1 MRSVS
6 RMMATVVA
14 VLSIMVCSM
23 ASALAAA
30 ATSTIDWNES
40 VVRVA
45 GYGIAPANARTPS
58 LARLMARRAAIADC
72 QRQMAEAVAGVSVDA
87 ETTVEMAA
95 VSSDVVRTHVSAVV
109 NGARIV
115 SERVVGDSYEVT
127 MEVPMFGVR
136 SIAGAVMARPERI
149 EAFPAP
155 VASVDPSPVLT
166 TGSAESSKG
175 SSAAPAPS
183 GRAIGGF
190 TGLIVDCRGM
200 DLIPVMSPVI
210 YNENGQPIY
219 GYKNLD
225 YDKVVANGMAGY
237 AKTMEQ
243 ARRAGSN
250 PLIVKA
256 VSLKRHNSFPV
267 LSNADANRVLI
278 ENGASQF
285 LDKTNVVF
293 LR

>member
-23 ASALAAA
+23 TSALA
-30 ATSTIDWNES
+30 ATSTIDWNDS

-45 GYGIAPANARTPS
+45 GYGVAPANARTPS
-58 LARLMARRAAIADC
+58 LARLMARRAAIADGY
-72 QRQMAEAVAGVSVDA
+72 RQMAEAVAGVSVDA
-87 ETTVEMAA
+87 DTTVEMAA
-95 VSSDVVRTHVSAVV
+95 VSNDVVRTHVSAVV

-115 SERVVGDSYEVT
+115 SERVVGDSYEVI

-136 SIAGAVMARPERI
+136 SIAGAVMGRPDRI
-149 EAFPAP
+149 EAFPSPVTSVAP
-155 VASVDPSPVLT
+155 SSVLT

-175 SSAAPAPS
+175 SSAASAPA
-183 GRAIGGF
+183 GRAIGGV
-190 TGLIVDCRGM
+190 TGLIVDCRGL
-200 DLIPVMSPVI
+200 DIKPVMSPAI
-210 YNENGQPIY
+210 YNDHGQPIY
-219 GYKNLD
+219 
-225 YDKVVANGMAGY
+225 DKVVENGMAGY
-237 AKTMEQ
+237 AKDMDQ

-250 PLIVKA
+250 PLVVRA
-256 VSLKRHNSFPV
+256 VSLMKHNSCPV
-267 LSNADANRVLI
+267 LSTADANRVLI
-278 ENGASQF
+278 ENGASHF

>member
-23 ASALAAA
+23 TSALA
-30 ATSTIDWNES
+30 ATSTIDWNDS

-45 GYGIAPANARTPS
+45 GYGVAPANARTPS
-58 LARLMARRAAIADC
+58 LARLMARRAAIADGY
-72 QRQMAEAVAGVSVDA
+72 RQMAEAVAGVSVDA
-87 ETTVEMAA
+87 DTTVEMAA
-95 VSSDVVRTHVSAVV
+95 VSNDVVRTHVSAVV

-115 SERVVGDSYEVT
+115 SERVVGDSYEVI

-136 SIAGAVMARPERI
+136 SIAGAVMGRPDRI
-149 EAFPAP
+149 EAFPSPVTSIAP
-155 VASVDPSPVLT
+155 SSVLT

-175 SSAAPAPS
+175 SSAASAPA

-190 TGLIVDCRGM
+190 TGLIVDCRGL
-200 DLIPVMSPVI
+200 DIKPVMSPAI
-210 YNENGQPIY
+210 YNDNGQPIY

-225 YDKVVANGMAGY
+225 YDKVVENGMAGY
-237 AKTMEQ
+237 AKDMDQ

-250 PLIVKA
+250 PLVVRA
-256 VSLKRHNSFPV
+256 VSLMKHNSCPV
-267 LSNADANRVLI
+267 LSTADANRVLI
-278 ENGASQF
+278 ENGASHF

>member
-23 ASALAAA
+23 TSALA
-30 ATSTIDWNES
+30 ATSTIDWNDS

-45 GYGIAPANARTPS
+45 GYGVAPANARTPS
-58 LARLMARRAAIADC
+58 LARLMARRAAIADGY
-72 QRQMAEAVAGVSVDA
+72 RQMAEAVAGVSVDA
-87 ETTVEMAA
+87 DTTVEMAA
-95 VSSDVVRTHVSAVV
+95 VSNDVVRTHVSAVV

-115 SERVVGDSYEVT
+115 SERVVGDSYEVI

-136 SIAGAVMARPERI
+136 SIAGAVMGRPDRI
-149 EAFPAP
+149 EAFPSPVTSVAP
-155 VASVDPSPVLT
+155 SSVLT

-175 SSAAPAPS
+175 SSAASAPA

-190 TGLIVDCRGM
+190 TGLIVDCRGL
-200 DLIPVMSPVI
+200 DIKPVMSPAI
-210 YNENGQPIY
+210 YNDNGQPIY

-225 YDKVVANGMAGY
+225 YDKVVENGMAGY
-237 AKTMEQ
+237 AKDMDQ

-250 PLIVKA
+250 PLVVRA
-256 VSLKRHNSFPV
+256 VSLMKHNSCPV
-267 LSNADANRVLI
+267 LSTADANRVLI
-278 ENGASQF
+278 ENGASHF

>member
-1 MRSVS
+1 MNRLMKVFGLLSMVTMLLIAS
-6 RMMATVVA
+6 MATVLAAEHVDWNANVIRATGGGVA
-14 VLSIMVCSM
+14 P
-23 ASALAAA
+23 ASARTMAQ
-30 ATSTIDWNES
+30 
-40 VVRVA
+40 
-45 GYGIAPANARTPS
+45 ARM
-58 LARLMARRAAIADC
+58 MARRAAITDAY
-72 QRQMAEAVAGVSVDA
+72 RQLAEYVGGVNVDS
-87 ETTVEMAA
+87 ETTVDMAA
-95 VSSDVVRTHVSAVV
+95 VQSDVIRTKVQATIR
-109 NGARIV
+109 GARIV
-115 SERVVGDSYEVT
+115 SEGQTSDGGYEVT

-200 DLIPVMSPVI
+200 DLNPVMSPVI